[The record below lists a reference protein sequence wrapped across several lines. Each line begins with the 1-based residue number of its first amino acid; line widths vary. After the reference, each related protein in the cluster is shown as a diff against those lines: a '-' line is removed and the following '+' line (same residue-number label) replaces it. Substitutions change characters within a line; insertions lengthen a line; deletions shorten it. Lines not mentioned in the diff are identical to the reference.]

1 MTINDPFPQ
10 DPQGTALFNAM
21 VRWRALSTT
30 AILMGFGSGLG
41 HLIVSGT
48 GGPPQLAR
56 ALAGVAVV
64 CIVGSVIV
72 TIIAWRAR
80 RRFLGWYEDH
90 RPI

>member
-1 MTINDPFPQ
+1 MTSNDPLRG
-10 DPQGTALFNAM
+10 DPEGTALFNAM

-64 CIVGSVIV
+64 CIVGSVVV

-80 RRFLGWYEDH
+80 RRFLHWHERARSD
-90 RPI
+90 

>member
-1 MTINDPFPQ
+1 MTIDDPFRG
-10 DPQGTALFNAM
+10 DPEGAALFDAM

-48 GGPPQLAR
+48 GGPSQLAR

-64 CIVGSVIV
+64 CIMGSVVV

-80 RRFLGWYEDH
+80 RRFLSWFEKAHSD
-90 RPI
+90 